1 MFTGLIT
8 VLEMEEVSALA
19 SVAEVTRIQKGI
31 SAALIGKGQS
41 KGALVLII
49 EVTARVPNCTVLTQN
64 INDYESSWEWK
75 ILS

>member
-1 MFTGLIT
+1 LFTGLIT

-64 INDYESSWEWK
+64 IND
-75 ILS
+75 

>member
-1 MFTGLIT
+1 MK
-8 VLEMEEVSALA
+8 EVTSLA

-31 SAALIGKGQS
+31 SADLIGKGQS

-64 INDYESSWEWK
+64 IND
-75 ILS
+75 

>member
-1 MFTGLIT
+1 LNCCAEKTLFTGLIT

-64 INDYESSWEWK
+64 IND
-75 ILS
+75 